1 MAITFSIYIEEE
13 LLKQIEEVAKKD
25 DRPVSAM
32 ARVLI
37 REALKARE
45 TQSPAMLG

>member
-1 MAITFSIYIEEE
+1 MANTFSIYIEDD
-13 LLKQIEEVAKKD
+13 LLKQIEEAAKKD

-45 TQSPAMLG
+45 TNN